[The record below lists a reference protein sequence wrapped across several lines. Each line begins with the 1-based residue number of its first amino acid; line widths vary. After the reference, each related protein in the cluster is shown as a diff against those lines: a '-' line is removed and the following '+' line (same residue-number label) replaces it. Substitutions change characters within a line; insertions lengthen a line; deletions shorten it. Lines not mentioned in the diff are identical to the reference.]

1 MVDLDDLK
9 YFSTLIV
16 LLFYGEKTAT
26 NTTTTISHVLQQ
38 GKIISCLSMQKKKK
52 KKEDEIKSSMNHLF
66 ACIHE
71 IHLSIQ
77 DIATIAAE
85 IYLLKNKSLWMYQHF
100 QKNTEVSGDLS
111 P

>member
-1 MVDLDDLK
+1 
-9 YFSTLIV
+9 
-16 LLFYGEKTAT
+16 
-26 NTTTTISHVLQQ
+26 
-38 GKIISCLSMQKKKK
+38 MQKKKK
-52 KKEDEIKSSMNHLF
+52 KKMKSSLHLF

>member
-1 MVDLDDLK
+1 
-9 YFSTLIV
+9 
-16 LLFYGEKTAT
+16 
-26 NTTTTISHVLQQ
+26 
-38 GKIISCLSMQKKKK
+38 MQKKK

-77 DIATIAAE
+77 DTATIAAE